1 MGALCPLYLP
11 AQVFNTS
18 DTQKNPYHVSRLLDV
33 LSTYD
38 TNCMLEGCLTS
49 LWPHTWKLLLKIS
62 FLPLLTVL
70 LMWLETTSNRNSWGK
85 CQKTEKKWGI
95 LPDILHDSF
104 AVEKIFWQ
112 SLWIVLPRMKW
123 PQNHRMA
130 WGGKDLNDHLFP
142 TLLPLAGTTSI
153 RSWPGSQE
161 WGYYMIPLHFL
172 SGPSKHFVSFT

>member
-1 MGALCPLYLP
+1 MGGLCPLYLP

-18 DTQKNPYHVSRLLDV
+18 DAQKNPYHVSRLLDI

-85 CQKTEKKWGI
+85 CQKTEKKWGT

-104 AVEKIFWQ
+104 AVEKTFWQ

-123 PQNHRMA
+123 PQNHRTA
-130 WGGKDLNDHLFP
+130 WGGKDQIRTWVTKMGLLYDTTTLFKWSFKTFCLFHLIC
-142 TLLPLAGTTSI
+142 L
-153 RSWPGSQE
+153 
-161 WGYYMIPLHFL
+161 IPLL
-172 SGPSKHFVSFT
+172 QMPC